1 MNDARAISLRWACFV
16 MLLMIWGGT
25 AYGQETAYDKTAI
38 GPFETYCDGYG
49 MPGAQ
54 GLGYVSVLKV
64 STGITPKTNDAL
76 LDGIVAYD
84 MAEAADAYIGQI
96 NMLDASS
103 FNGLTG
109 SIWGYDLAVAEEIH
123 AGTQKPLF
131 EVTQHDGSPLPVY
144 DAAPLLQA
152 GEALFGTK
160 DARRFPPAPGAHV
173 ICANKMASA
182 YRPES
187 GSPDTDKGEAYGVWS
202 YIAISLARDRTAAA
216 SLFIEDAGL
225 WTQNDSDRDLAAF
238 LDAHRRNVAQTIVDC
253 GRNQNVVYDRT
264 YIGYAYRIIP
274 PGHLGAAV
282 TVAPYVTL
290 ARKAVPDE
298 GFDVLNRMT
307 LKQWE
312 NSVGFGHAP

>member
-1 MNDARAISLRWACFV
+1 

-25 AYGQETAYDKTAI
+25 AFGQETAYDKTAI